1 MASEAQVKLT
11 DRLNAQ
17 VESWK
22 STVDTIKDIWDQS
35 ERLYNVDPAAVNK
48 NVIEGLQPYTY
59 SIWTA
64 KADKL
69 VGDMVSALTSPSP
82 MVQIIANNVND
93 VSTPFVEQAVETIF
107 NVSGFKRK
115 LQQSLIKSANTNLG
129 VIQLYPMGDD
139 QGLVNGIDADWL
151 MPQDFFLY
159 PADTEYLEDAIT
171 VGHRFYETKSDI
183 LLKIKEG
190 TYGNIGTDQ
199 IPTANKTEYEERPG
213 DWDLL
218 SSVVD
223 YASPDDEPVECFD
236 AVTREGR
243 KLRHLIW
250 IKDTNL
256 VLVDEEYPYEM
267 PWYSVLRF
275 LRAEQRL
282 ICNGSL
288 ASKVADY
295 CFQHSD
301 LMNLMTGGVMMT
313 AFPII
318 WTKGLSSTIQVRQI
332 MPGQII
338 DLPVDTEIGVLPNGF
353 QAQNVAAS
361 IQMLEGMI
369 EQTLGISSIA
379 TGKMPGQETKAT
391 TINVLASND
400 QKRQASYLDAISEG
414 IEDAA
419 LLIVSYLQNHYNV
432 FSEEFKAM
440 LPPELGE
447 DMTWTTASY
456 RAEVTGKSA
465 DSNPEVILA
474 RLQML
479 LQMAA
484 APGSPID
491 PGKTQ
496 IEMLSLLNL
505 PIPANRLLSDQY
517 TQIQRALADLEA
529 NGINPQ
535 SVIEAGI
542 KSIMA
547 VADEPNDGPP
557 EIPGMGGGA
566 ESPIGEGALGA
577 TQAPVPI

>member
-1 MASEAQVKLT
+1 MASEAHKKLT
-11 DRLNAQ
+11 EKLNAQ

-22 STVDTIKDIWDQS
+22 STVDEISWVWDQS
-35 ERLYNVDPAAVNK
+35 ERLYNVDPAAVSRNI
-48 NVIEGLQPYTY
+48 IEGLKPYTY

-64 KADKL
+64 KCDKL

-82 MVQIIANNVND
+82 MVQIIANDIND
-93 VSTPFVEQAVETIF
+93 VHGQFVERAVETIL

-129 VIQLYPMGDD
+129 VIQLYPEGDE
-139 QGLVNGIDADWL
+139 QGFVTGIKADWL
-151 MPQDFFLY
+151 MPKDFFLY
-159 PADTEYLEDAIT
+159 PADTEYLEDAIA
-171 VGHRFYETKSDI
+171 VGHRFYETRGDI
-183 LLKIKEG
+183 MFKVKEKI
-190 TYGNIGTDQ
+190 YGSVGEET
-199 IPTANKTEYEERPG
+199 IPTANKSEYTELPG

-218 SSVVD
+218 SAVED
-223 YASPDDEPVECFD
+223 FADADDEPVECFD
-236 AVTREGR
+236 VILREGR
-243 KLRHLIW
+243 TLRHVIFVR
-250 IKDTNL
+250 DTDI
-256 VLVDEEYPYEM
+256 VLVDEEFPYEM

-288 ASKVADY
+288 CSKVADY

-318 WTKGLSSTIQVRQI
+318 WTKGLSSTIQIRQI
-332 MPGQII
+332 APGQMV

-353 QAQNVAAS
+353 QAQNVAAA
-361 IQMLEGMI
+361 IQLIESMI
-369 EQTLGISSIA
+369 EQTLGISSIS

-419 LLIVSYLQNHYNV
+419 LMVVAYLQNHYDV
-432 FSEEFKAM
+432 FSEELKAM

-447 DMTWTTASY
+447 SMEWTTASY

-465 DSNPEVILA
+465 DSNPEVALA
-474 RLQML
+474 RLQMV
-479 LQMAA
+479 LQIAS

-491 PGKTQ
+491 PGKAA
-496 IEMLSLLNL
+496 IEMLSILNL
-505 PIPANRLLSDQY
+505 PIPIGRLLSDQY
-517 TQIQRALADLEA
+517 TQIQQALADLEA

-547 VADEPNDGPP
+547 AADQPDGPN
-557 EIPGMGGGA
+557 EAPGMEGGA
-566 ESPIGEGALGA
+566 EPPIGESPLGVA
-577 TQAPVPI
+577 EAPIPV